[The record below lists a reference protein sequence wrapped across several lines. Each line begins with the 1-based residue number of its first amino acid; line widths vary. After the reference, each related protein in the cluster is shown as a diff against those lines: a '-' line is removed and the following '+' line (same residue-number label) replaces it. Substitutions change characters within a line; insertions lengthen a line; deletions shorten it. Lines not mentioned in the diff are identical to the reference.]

1 MNHFLCKKFISLQ
14 PMRHLFA
21 NTKTAVSNDEH
32 NDVLFA
38 EALFYLKV
46 GNT

>member
-1 MNHFLCKKFISLQ
+1 
-14 PMRHLFA
+14 MRDLFA

-32 NDVLFA
+32 NDDVLFA